1 MLGFNL
7 EVAEFGAAKVGYRS
21 IEEAVGYLTD
31 KDDVTGFY
39 VHEYVP
45 FKNEEC
51 YICQRPQ
58 SEHRRHIEE
67 EIKSFD
73 EENDSASNNRNE
85 VIVSQD
91 RIRNNA
97 QRITESLGL
106 HFAKVIEDAK
116 NKCCLICYE
125 EKPGDQFFG
134 TLQGECDHNFC
145 LECTQE

>member
-7 EVAEFGAAKVGYRS
+7 EVAEFGAAKVCYRS

-31 KDDVTGFY
+31 KDDVSGLY

-51 YICQRPQ
+51 YICQGPQ
-58 SEHRRHIEE
+58 SEHSKHIEE

-73 EENDSASNNRNE
+73 EENDSGSNNRNE

-91 RIRNNA
+91 RIKENA
-97 QRITESLGL
+97 LRITEKLAA
-106 HFAKVIEDAK
+106 HFAKVIEEAK
-116 NKCCLICYE
+116 NK
-125 EKPGDQFFG
+125 
-134 TLQGECDHNFC
+134 
-145 LECTQE
+145 

>member
-21 IEEAVGYLTD
+21 IEQAVGYLTD
-31 KDDVTGFY
+31 KDDVSGLY

-51 YICQRPQ
+51 YICQGPQ
-58 SEHRRHIEE
+58 SEHGKHIEE
-67 EIKSFD
+67 EMKYAD
-73 EENDSASNNRNE
+73 EENDSGSNNQNE
-85 VIVSQD
+85 LIVSQD
-91 RIRNNA
+91 RIKENA
-97 QRITESLGL
+97 RRITDKLAG

-116 NKCCLICYE
+116 NKHCMICYE

-134 TLQGECDHNFC
+134 GL
-145 LECTQE
+145 